1 MFTTLLLLCLIIGI
15 IVLLKPIFDR
25 LDTIERKILDMEEH
39 IMSMNDKLVS
49 MINQG
54 NKIAD
59 ILNHHFT
66 IVEKKHTSTKSGKT
80 IKSKTKTKKRDE

>member
-1 MFTTLLLLCLIIGI
+1 MKCLN
-15 IVLLKPIFDR
+15 V
-25 LDTIERKILDMEEH
+25 
-39 IMSMNDKLVS
+39 MSMNDKLVS

-66 IVEKKHTSTKSGKT
+66 IVEKKHTSTKSGKM
-80 IKSKTKTKKRDE
+80 TKTKKRD

>member
-1 MFTTLLLLCLIIGI
+1 MFTTVLLLGLIIC
-15 IVLLKPIFDR
+15 IVVFLMPIFDR
-25 LDTIERKILDMEEH
+25 LNTLERKILDIEEH

-59 ILNHHFT
+59 ILNNHFT
-66 IVEKKHTSTKSGKT
+66 IVEKKHTSTKSEKT
-80 IKSKTKTKKRDE
+80 TKSKAKTKKVDK

>member
-66 IVEKKHTSTKSGKT
+66 IVEKKHASTKSGKT
-80 IKSKTKTKKRDE
+80 TKSKTKTKKRDE

>member
-59 ILNHHFT
+59 ILNNHLA
-66 IVEKKHTSTKSGKT
+66 IVEKKHTSTKPEKKT
-80 IKSKTKTKKRDE
+80 NSKTKTKKRDE